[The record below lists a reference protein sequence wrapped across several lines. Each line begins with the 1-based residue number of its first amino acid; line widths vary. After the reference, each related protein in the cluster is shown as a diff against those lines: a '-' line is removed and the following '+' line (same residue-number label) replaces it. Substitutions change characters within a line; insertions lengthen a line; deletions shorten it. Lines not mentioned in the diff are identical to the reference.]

1 MPVLEP
7 HMEAFVS
14 NPLTA
19 VLGWTSPS
27 GDPRATPVSYVYEG
41 GDFWIT
47 SGGGNKVAAL
57 RQDPRVTLTI
67 CERTGPIEY
76 AFRAQPPGLLGVR
89 LVQRDQHPRGLLW
102 SNGAQHRPGEFFV
115 DARQVPAARWGC
127 CRASLEVERAVVG
140 RRERELADGYDR
152 ARLVEHLDAPEV
164 LGLRRVG
171 GRTTV
176 SAPPGLQPG
185 DGRRCCAAGE

>member
-1 MPVLEP
+1 MPVLKP

-89 LVQRDQHPRGLLW
+89 FVQRDQHPRGLLW
-102 SNGAQHRPGEFFV
+102 SNGRSIAPASSSSMRVRYQPPAGAAVAQ
-115 DARQVPAARWGC
+115 
-127 CRASLEVERAVVG
+127 ASKS
-140 RRERELADGYDR
+140 
-152 ARLVEHLDAPEV
+152 
-164 LGLRRVG
+164 
-171 GRTTV
+171 
-176 SAPPGLQPG
+176 SAPS
-185 DGRRCCAAGE
+185 